1 MKRSPLDIVERLGN
15 LLPDPAL
22 LFVWGWLAIAGL
34 SWGLSGQ
41 PFAEI
46 DPRDNQP
53 IEVVNQLAPDRLVAF
68 LSNSVKTFVEFPP
81 LGMVLVALL
90 GVGVAE
96 HSGFVRAGLRTLLT
110 ITPTKWLTPMLLLV
124 GLLSHA
130 AGDSGYVVVIP
141 LGGVLFAAAGRH
153 PLLGICAAF
162 AGISGGFSAGL
173 LPSGIDPLLQGFTQ
187 KAAQI
192 VDPQATVNP
201 LCNWY
206 FMAGS
211 SGLIVLLGWFVT
223 DVLLEPRLRLVPVD
237 GTDLPPPLAPLTSR
251 EQLGLI
257 AGVGVLVA
265 LLVTLWI
272 WAAPATSA
280 WRDPAS
286 RELVSSGSPLMKA
299 LVPLIALIFLLPG
312 LTFGYIAGTFRTH
325 RDVIAAMSKSMGTMS
340 YYLVMAFCAAQFTAL
355 FGESKLGV
363 LTAVKGALFL
373 KSLNLPPQLTI
384 LAIILLTAGLD
395 LLIGSASAK
404 WALIGPILVPM
415 LMSVGISPDLTQAAY
430 RIGDSTINIVTPL
443 MPYFP
448 LVVMYARR
456 YVQSTG
462 VGTLVSLML
471 PYSLLFLAGWS
482 LLLLGWWQLDLPLGL
497 EADYLWP
504 RR

>member
-1 MKRSPLDIVERLGN
+1 MKRSPLDLIERLGN

-22 LFVWGWLAIAGL
+22 LFVWGWLAIAVL
-34 SWGLSGQ
+34 SLLLSGS
-41 PFAEI
+41 PSDAL
-46 DPRDNQP
+46 DPRDGKP
-53 IEVVNQLAPDRLVAF
+53 IEVVNQLAPPRLVSLLA
-68 LSNSVKTFVEFPP
+68 NSVKTFVEFPP

-96 HSGFVRAGLRTLLT
+96 HSGFVRAGLRTLLAV
-110 ITPTKWLTPMLLLV
+110 TPTRFLTPMLLLV

-192 VDPQATVNP
+192 VDPAATVNP

-223 DVLLEPRLRLVPVD
+223 DVLLEPRLRHVAVD
-237 GTDLPPPLAPLTSR
+237 GTDLPPPLTPLTAPER
-251 EQLGLI
+251 RGLI
-257 AGVGVLVA
+257 AGFAVLCGVL
-265 LLVTLWI
+265 LGLWA
-272 WAAPATSA
+272 WASPQTSP
-280 WRDPAS
+280 WRDPES
-286 RELVSSGSPLMKA
+286 RALVTSSAPLMKS
-299 LVPLIALIFLLPG
+299 LVPLIAVIFLLPG
-312 LTFGYIAGTFRTH
+312 LTFGYLAGTFKSH
-325 RDVIAAMSKSMGTMS
+325 RDVIAAMSKSMGNMS
-340 YYLVMAFCAAQFTAL
+340 YYLVMAFCAAQFTSI
-355 FGESKLGV
+355 FNESKLGV
-363 LTAVKGALFL
+363 LTAVKGAMWL
-373 KSLNLPPQLTI
+373 KSLQLPPQLTI

-404 WALIGPILVPM
+404 WALLGPILVPM

-471 PYSLLFLAGWS
+471 PYSLLFLVGWS
-482 LLLLGWWQLDLPLGL
+482 LLLLGWWQFDLPLGL
-497 EADYLWP
+497 DADYTWP